1 MGIPLHHSSAPNTID
16 TSSDSYT
23 STTNTDSF
31 NACNNGS
38 HLSLPN
44 NYNPSYLFVYGSSR
58 PDAPGSSLPLSGYS
72 SRRAWLLGSRLY
84 SFVAGGIYRAAV
96 KLDESGNAVTGYAV
110 SADNSLGI
118 AMLLD
123 EYERREFSPEFY
135 QKNIV
140 QVITDRGER
149 LSSYIYHRTDLNPNN
164 IISSGD
170 WFLQ

>member
-1 MGIPLHHSSAPNTID
+1 MRKSFTLAALP
-16 TSSDSYT
+16 
-23 STTNTDSF
+23 STTLLLYPTLLAWDW
-31 NACNNGS
+31 
-38 HLSLPN
+38 PRR
-44 NYNPSYLFVYGSSR
+44 SYSY
-58 PDAPGSSLPLSGYS
+58 
-72 SRRAWLLGSRLY
+72 
-84 SFVAGGIYRAAV
+84 AGGIYRAAV